1 TDPFF
6 VVNDKPAITADPTN
20 PTYAYLTW
28 DRYDII
34 PNLQPTYFART
45 TDGGQTWSTPVAIYD
60 PGFNLGTLSN
70 QIVVMPNGTLVDMF
84 AEFNFS
90 TGDVSIKVIRS
101 TDHGQTWSGPTL
113 VSPLEQVY
121 ETDADHLIPVR
132 AGDIPDI
139 AVDAKTG
146 ALYVVFQS

>member
-1 TDPFF
+1 DRASDPWVSFATNGDVYVSALVLNDPELEFPHGVYVSKSTDGGFSWGAPAKVIVNTDPFF

-90 TGDVSIKVIRS
+90 TGDVS
-101 TDHGQTWSGPTL
+101 
-113 VSPLEQVY
+113 
-121 ETDADHLIPVR
+121 
-132 AGDIPDI
+132 
-139 AVDAKTG
+139 
-146 ALYVVFQS
+146 